1 MREVFGKAEVFSAGC
16 ECRRTMMGAELL
28 ADMTADLDGIM
39 ERFRQD
45 LAYVVE
51 TLGMRPAAR
60 RLGVSPNSLYHW
72 MRDAHEARMSSIR
85 AVLALAEELR
95 SEPA

>member
-1 MREVFGKAEVFSAGC
+1 
-16 ECRRTMMGAELL
+16 MGAELL
-28 ADMTADLDGIM
+28 ADMTADLDGIL

-72 MRDAHEARMSSIR
+72 TRTRPACRLSGQSSPWPKNSAQNPRRKSLTQEEER
-85 AVLALAEELR
+85 ATL
-95 SEPA
+95 PANVSIL